1 MLTTK
6 GRGNSSCGIM
16 VSDTFIMDKKIEAL
30 NNFISQVV
38 DGWMLSD
45 LATLTTISHKPGA
58 AGNCNFPIAL
68 YIFSCVEFLGQLT
81 FFGTLGKQ
89 VYTKGAVLSFI
100 EDYFPDDF
108 KLKLQP
114 HKNEFVNI
122 FRNGLAHNYF
132 AKAAG
137 VSRTKTEPFS
147 MEDGCLVLDADRF
160 ADAFR
165 LAVDKL
171 KSTIQ
176 NDPQL
181 AKRIVDRYEEQVN
194 ENQKFKLSPDKI
206 RFYST
211 PTSGASLAH
220 PSMLQGLKPIKLT
233 SISTTSSSSSQL
245 PGRSNLTTTLA
256 PELNKKK

>member
-1 MLTTK
+1 
-6 GRGNSSCGIM
+6 
-16 VSDTFIMDKKIEAL
+16 MDNKMKLL
-30 NNFISQVV
+30 NNFISEVV
-38 DGWMLSD
+38 EGWMLSD
-45 LATLTTISHKPGA
+45 LVSLSAIPHQPGA

-81 FFGTLGKQ
+81 FSGQELPDRG
-89 VYTKGAVLSFI
+89 YTKASVLGFI
-100 EDYFPDDF
+100 DDFFPDDF
-108 KLKLQP
+108 KQKLQP

-137 VSRTKTEPFS
+137 VSRAKTEPFS
-147 MEDGCLVLDADRF
+147 MENGLLVLDADRF

-171 KSTIQ
+171 KATIQ
-176 NDPQL
+176 NDTQL
-181 AKRIVDRYEEQVN
+181 VERIIGRYEAQVN

-206 RFYST
+206 KFYST

-220 PSMLQGLKPIKLT
+220 PSILQELKPMEMT
-233 SISTTSSSSSQL
+233 STTTTTSSSTSQL
-245 PGRSNLTTTLA
+245 PGRSSLATTLP
-256 PELNKKK
+256 PELNKKSNGNDN